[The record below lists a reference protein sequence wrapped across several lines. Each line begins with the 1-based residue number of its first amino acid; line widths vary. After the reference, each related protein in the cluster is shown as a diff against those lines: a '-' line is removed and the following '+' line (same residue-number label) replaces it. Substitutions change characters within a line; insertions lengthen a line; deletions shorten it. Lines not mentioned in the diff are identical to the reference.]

1 MQSPVLITKQKT
13 NIEKNSYNDDE
24 INYDDEED
32 EYDSISNGNI
42 TDTSRR

>member
-1 MQSPVLITKQKT
+1 MITTKKT

-24 INYDDEED
+24 INYDDDED